1 MYKQMR
7 LLVMAMFMAATLALA
22 GCGSGDNMMEKM
34 KDLEFT
40 VLSEDDFPEELKTMI
55 DEKKVQPFKMTYQDN
70 GFMYICI
77 GYGQQET
84 GGYSICVND
93 LYETDNA
100 IYADTTLLGPEPGTI
115 DLTKKNSPSYPTI
128 VLKTEYLEKSVVFN

>member
-1 MYKQMR
+1 MYKYR
-7 LLVMAMFMAATLALA
+7 TLRRVAILLVMALLLA
-22 GCGSGDNMMEKM
+22 GCGSGKDKMEKI

-55 DEKKVQPFKMTYQDN
+55 QEKKVQPFKMTYQDN

-100 IYADTTLLGPEPGTI
+100 VYADATLLGPEPGTI
-115 DLTKKNSPSYPTI
+115 DLTKKNSPSYPVI
-128 VLKTEYLEKSVVFN
+128 VLKTEYLEKSVVFK